1 MACNS
6 VLSCLVL
13 ALYASAQHDA
23 YIDPQP
29 VNTSMCLAAV
39 EELPLRIFGFKYDS
53 KQGRRQV
60 GVVGPELKQVMP
72 DSVKIVRSQ
81 PFPNP
86 LKTGPKVVKVKNYH
100 HVDQNILFMHG
111 LGATQELAKKH
122 NRQAEALGELRND
135 TDKLM
140 ACDER
145 RKREYTEHAGSLAA
159 FGSDGELTGNSAIKL
174 RNGTLEARRIGSFAL
189 AGDVRCDNRTLI
201 DARLRGGRAE
211 ALDRLTTQGAAVIG
225 DSLDVGGD
233 TRVAGSLTALG
244 MVSGAGPFHD
254 LSDARLKRAVRA
266 VPPAQAVAALRAL
279 RAVTFQWVNA
289 PKREQEQ
296 PVQPHLQ
303 DQHFQEDREMEH
315 GQIVGFIAQ
324 EVERAIPSAV
334 RTRPD
339 GFKAVATSRIVPHL
353 VEGFKAVAKQLDE
366 TASSRSALEERLD
379 RLEDENAALRKV
391 LEQQRVMLAR
401 AMELMS

>member
-1 MACNS
+1 MAGNS
-6 VLSCLVL
+6 CLSSLLVL
-13 ALYASAQHDA
+13 ALCASAQHDA

-60 GVVGPELKQVMP
+60 GVVGPELRQVMP

-135 TDKLM
+135 TDTLM
-140 ACDER
+140 ASAER
-145 RKREYTEHAGSLAA
+145 HTREYAKHAGSLAA
-159 FGSDGELTGNSAIKL
+159 FGSDGELTGDSSVRL
-174 RNGTLEARRIGSFAL
+174 LNGTLEARRIGSFAL
-189 AGDVRCDNRTLI
+189 TGDMSCDNRTLL

-225 DSLDVGGD
+225 DALDVGGD
-233 TRVAGSLTALG
+233 ARVAGSLTALG

-254 LSDARLKRAVRA
+254 LSDSRLKRSIRS
-266 VPPAQAVAALRAL
+266 VPPADAVAALRAL
-279 RAVTFQWVNA
+279 RAVTFQWA
-289 PKREQEQ
+289 S
-296 PVQPHLQ
+296 L
-303 DQHFQEDREMEH
+303 
-315 GQIVGFIAQ
+315 
-324 EVERAIPSAV
+324 PS
-334 RTRPD
+334 
-339 GFKAVATSRIVPHL
+339 FVPEC
-353 VEGFKAVAKQLDE
+353 VC
-366 TASSRSALEERLD
+366 R
-379 RLEDENAALRKV
+379 
-391 LEQQRVMLAR
+391 
-401 AMELMS
+401 